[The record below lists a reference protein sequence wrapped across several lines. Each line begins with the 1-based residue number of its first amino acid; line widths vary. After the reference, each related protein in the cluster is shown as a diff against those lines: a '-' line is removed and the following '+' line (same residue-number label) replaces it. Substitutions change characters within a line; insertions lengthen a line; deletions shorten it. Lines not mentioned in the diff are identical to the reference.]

1 MTHPNPASSRIRSML
16 QHCSGVAAV
25 ALVIMA
31 ALHFGAGTA
40 AAQGVG
46 LNNATPD
53 ASSILDLT
61 ATDRGLLIPRMTTAQ
76 RDIIAAPAT
85 GLLVFQTDG
94 AAGFYYYDG
103 SAWAS
108 FAGSGSDWSLTGNA
122 GTTSGTAFIGTT
134 DAQDFDIR
142 TNNIVRARITQQGRL
157 ELLTLSNN
165 VSIGEGVGHG
175 YAGVFIGYQA
185 AFKNSVM
192 GGSNIAIGYQ
202 ALYNCLNPDPF
213 GPIPYSSSNTA
224 VGYRALFSNTTARYN
239 TAYGFQALY
248 SNTTGNYNTALGSNA
263 NTSYPSQPNTT
274 YSNTTGLGYDA
285 DPSASNTVVIGNT
298 SVTSIGGQVGWST
311 LSDKRFKTNI
321 RTDEVKGL
329 EFITRLE
336 PVTYNYDIRAQ
347 AQWKEENYG
356 AVDSSEWAS
365 KYNIE
370 QMRFSGFLA
379 QDVEQVANEVGYKFS
394 GVDAPKN
401 DKDTYGLRYAEFV
414 VPLVKA
420 VQEQQ
425 EQIATLHRAL
435 ERQQQVITALQE
447 K

>member
-1 MTHPNPASSRIRSML
+1 
-16 QHCSGVAAV
+16 
-25 ALVIMA
+25 
-31 ALHFGAGTA
+31 
-40 AAQGVG
+40 
-46 LNNATPD
+46 
-53 ASSILDLT
+53 
-61 ATDRGLLIPRMTTAQ
+61 
-76 RDIIAAPAT
+76 
-85 GLLVFQTDG
+85 
-94 AAGFYYYDG
+94 
-103 SAWAS
+103 
-108 FAGSGSDWSLTGNA
+108 
-122 GTTSGTAFIGTT
+122 
-134 DAQDFDIR
+134 
-142 TNNIVRARITQQGRL
+142 
-157 ELLTLSNN
+157 
-165 VSIGEGVGHG
+165 
-175 YAGVFIGYQA
+175 
-185 AFKNSVM
+185 
-192 GGSNIAIGYQ
+192 
-202 ALYNCLNPDPF
+202 
-213 GPIPYSSSNTA
+213 
-224 VGYRALFSNTTARYN
+224 
-239 TAYGFQALY
+239 
-248 SNTTGNYNTALGSNA
+248 LGSNA